1 MEHFTTIEIGCL
13 AIAAFV
19 MAFGEA
25 LRREP
30 RVWAYIPFK
39 RFFRSRNWRFVPAVF
54 VTLAA
59 ILWGSSFLPAP
70 KPSSGMFASAPAS
83 TPSPEVAASIR
94 AAQEASEKEKKDLL
108 GLGRVKTRGE
118 TQDLATNGAPVL
130 PVRLCP
136 DRCNERLDA
145 HDVHHAGNVVGQH
158 MQCHFGSNLR
168 QALHQ
173 EVRRPHSHF

>member
-1 MEHFTTIEIGCL
+1 MVYPTFSKLMFC
-13 AIAAFV
+13 
-19 MAFGEA
+19 
-25 LRREP
+25 
-30 RVWAYIPFK
+30 
-39 RFFRSRNWRFVPAVF
+39 
-54 VTLAA
+54 
-59 ILWGSSFLPAP
+59 GSHRQMS
-70 KPSSGMFASAPAS
+70 AS
-83 TPSPEVAASIR
+83 
-94 AAQEASEKEKKDLL
+94 

-118 TQDLATNGAPVL
+118 TQDLATNGAPIL